1 MSVQEIIRQDK
12 TGEKL
17 VKLAEE
23 KGQQLSRSLKRTQIR
38 GIFTEARRIEAQW
51 QTLGEE
57 KAMRRLNMLKPKLHY
72 QAKRNPDVEPLRA
85 LLVEAIDEVAKGE
98 SGEKRLER
106 FERFME
112 LFEAI
117 LAYHRFY
124 GGN

>member
-1 MSVQEIIRQDK
+1 MSVQEIIRQDT

-51 QTLGEE
+51 QTLGED

-85 LLVEAIDEVAKGE
+85 LLVEVIDEVAQGKQG
-98 SGEKRLER
+98 KDRLDR

-124 GGN
+124 GGS

>member
-1 MSVQEIIRQDK
+1 MSVKEIMTNDS
-12 TGEKL
+12 TGEKM
-17 VKLAEE
+17 VKFAEE
-23 KGQQLSRSLKRTQIR
+23 KGQQWARTLKRTQIR

-57 KAMRRLNMLKPKLHY
+57 KAMRRLNMLKPKLFY
-72 QAKRNPDVEPLRA
+72 QAKRNADVEPLRA
-85 LLVEAIDEVAKGE
+85 VLVDAIDEVAGKSTGR
-98 SGEKRLER
+98 KER

>member
-1 MSVQEIIRQDK
+1 MSVKEIMTNDK
-12 TGEKL
+12 TGEQM
-17 VKLAEE
+17 VKFAEE
-23 KGQQLSRSLKRTQIR
+23 KGKQLARSLKRTQIR
-38 GIFTEARRIEAQW
+38 GIFTEARRIDAQW

-57 KAMRRLNMLKPKLHY
+57 KAMRRLNMLKPKLFY

-85 LLVEAIDEVAKGE
+85 VLVEAIDEVAGKPTD
-98 SGEKRLER
+98 RRQR

-124 GGN
+124 GGS

>member
-1 MSVQEIIRQDK
+1 MSVKEIMNDDA
-12 TGEKL
+12 TGEKM
-17 VKLAEE
+17 VTFAQQ
-23 KGQQLSRSLKRTQIR
+23 KGEQWAKTLKRTQIR
-38 GIFTEARRIEAQW
+38 GVFTEARRIEAQW

-57 KAMRRLNMLKPKLHY
+57 KAMRRLNMLKPKLFY

-85 LLVEAIDEVAKGE
+85 VLVEAIDEVAGKP
-98 SGEKRLER
+98 SARKER

-117 LAYHRFY
+117 LAYHRFH